1 MQRIP
6 TNRTK
11 KITFLKWD
19 AKNIQIIVFRTNY
32 KIDTKS
38 TPHSLLPNLI
48 LRLDK
53 GTRTMHEYMFLYV
66 YKQYIIYFV

>member
-6 TNRTK
+6 NQPNK
-11 KITFLKWD
+11 KKKLLKWD

-38 TPHSLLPNLI
+38 THSLTLTSNSI
-48 LRLDK
+48 LRIDK
-53 GTRTMHEYMFLYV
+53 GILYRTMHICFLC
-66 YKQYIIYFV
+66 I